1 MLLRFVWTSR
11 RGRAFVVRPV
21 RGTQRNQEER
31 QLVKSAKSSSNKQEA
46 TRGGTRA
53 RGTGAKR
60 TKSRTAAN
68 KAAAKSASPKEPS
81 KKPTASENSKTNA
94 IVKLLWRQRGASIAE
109 IQKATGWQP
118 HSVRGFL
125 SGTVKKRLGHKLL
138 SERRLGGER
147 RYMIGER

>member
-1 MLLRFVWTSR
+1 M
-11 RGRAFVVRPV
+11 A
-21 RGTQRNQEER
+21 
-31 QLVKSAKSSSNKQEA
+31 KSAKLGGNKQEA
-46 TRGGTRA
+46 TRVGTRA
-53 RGTGAKR
+53 RGTGGRR

-81 KKPTASENSKTNA
+81 KKPAASENSKTNA

-138 SERRLGGER
+138 SERRPGGER
-147 RYMIGER
+147 RYKIGAR